1 MKKLFLIVLFTL
13 TTCATIEESIDDH
26 AILEKNKEKTIASSI
41 KPQTRNIK
49 GAASRNTTRYRAGV
63 TIKDIMRY
71 KTGVNTRYSP
81 KVKTP
86 KNSRKTFEDL
96 NNISIKGNNGLFLG
110 KLEKKFRK
118 QKDSLEIRVNW
129 GIIPGRAYHN
139 RCELLP
145 LKCKFN

>member
-41 KPQTRNIK
+41 KPQSRNIT

-63 TIKDIMRY
+63 TIRDIMRY

-118 QKDSLEIRVNW
+118 QKDSFEIGVNW
-129 GIIPGRAYHN
+129 VNIPGRAHHN
-139 RCELLP
+139 LCELLP
-145 LKCKFN
+145 HKCKLN